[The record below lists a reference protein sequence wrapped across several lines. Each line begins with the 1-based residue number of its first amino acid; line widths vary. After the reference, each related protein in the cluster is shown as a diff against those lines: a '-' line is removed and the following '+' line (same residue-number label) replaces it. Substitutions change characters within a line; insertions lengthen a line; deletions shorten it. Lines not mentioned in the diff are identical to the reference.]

1 MTTGVGSKYWQNVVG
16 IGSTSPVTKQLQN
29 VNCSIG
35 RRGAHITKDGAR
47 GSRSMRDTTTADG
60 PYTVGGGL
68 AVQPA
73 DDEWD
78 ALLPFINGGTRS
90 GAGTGGDP
98 YLYPLADTLPAFYV
112 AQEKI
117 AKVPEWA
124 GCKVNRAVIRS
135 SAASPVLTCE
145 MDVQGKTETLGNSGT
160 FPAISGTLTTD
171 QPFLH
176 QQLVCTL
183 NSVVVL
189 VDDVVLTIDNM
200 LGLDR
205 FLNSQTRTDLPEHGR
220 LITLDIANPFN
231 ATDVALY
238 NIAVAGISGSLVY
251 TNGSRVLTFS
261 FANLKAPP
269 DVIES
274 AARGESMLRLKFVAY
289 ETASLKELVTSL
301 VVATPTP

>member
-1 MTTGVGSKYWQNVVG
+1 
-16 IGSTSPVTKQLQN
+16 
-29 VNCSIG
+29 
-35 RRGAHITKDGAR
+35 
-47 GSRSMRDTTTADG
+47 MRDGTASDG

-68 AVQPA
+68 VVQPS

-78 ALLPFINGGTRS
+78 ELLQWITGGTRS
-90 GAGTGGDP
+90 GAGTGGSP
-98 YLYPLADTLPAFYV
+98 YVYPLAETVVERYV

-117 AKVPEWA
+117 AKVPVWA
-124 GCKVNRAVIRS
+124 SCKVNRATIRS
-135 SAASPVLTCE
+135 SAGSPVLTCE
-145 MDVQGKTETLGNSGT
+145 MDIQGKTETLGNSGT
-160 FPAISGTLTTD
+160 FPAISASLTSD

-205 FLNSQTRTDLPEHGR
+205 FFNSQTRTDLPEHGR
-220 LITLDIANPFN
+220 LITLSMANPFN

-238 NIAVAGISGSLVY
+238 NIAVAGITGSLVY
-251 TNGSRVLTFS
+251 TNGSHVLTFS

-269 DVIES
+269 E
-274 AARGESMLRLKFVAY
+274 ALEGAQRGEVMNRLNFVAY
-289 ETASLKELVTSL
+289 ETGSTKELVTGL
-301 VVATPTP
+301 VMA